1 MLERNELNEIEI
13 GVRLPNGK
21 FKRNIFADIEDI
33 GQYRKQYNNQG
44 VYVSAYCYQSAKD
57 KTEETELYGHL
68 YIDLDNPDMKDIEQE
83 QEAFE
88 TIRED
93 GIRAISFLS
102 AIMGVDEEMIKIY
115 YSGQKGLH
123 IIVPAAVIGLRPMK
137 ELNHVFKVIAKD
149 IHKMSKHKTIDT
161 QIYDNARL
169 FSLPGVKHPATG
181 RYKIPLS
188 YTELRT
194 LSFDDI
200 KRLSRRKRKV
210 IYKKAILSTKASRMF
225 KNYIDEWEKE
235 KKLLSHKSTKK
246 GKQTLNFMPPCIES
260 ILNRPCT
267 NGFRNHTAAALS
279 SYFKSRGLS
288 KAQAWKELDK
298 WNDEMAK
305 LPKGELSTTF
315 ESIYNGD
322 YSYGCATLE
331 TLGDYYKDKCK
342 IGANRIKKEKEAH
355 AKLIKR

>member
-1 MLERNELNEIEI
+1 MSERSELKEIEI

-21 FKRNIFADIEDI
+21 FIRNIFADIEEI
-33 GQYRKQYNNQG
+33 SKYRKQYKNQG
-44 VYVSAYCYQSAKD
+44 VYVSAYCYKSAKA
-57 KTEETELYGHL
+57 KTDETELYGHL

-83 QEAFE
+83 TDAFE

-188 YTELRT
+188 YEELRT

-200 KRLSRRKRKV
+200 KRLSRNKRKV
-210 IYKKAILSTKASRMF
+210 VYKKARLSTKANRMF

-235 KKLLSHKSTKK
+235 KMLLSNKSTKK
-246 GKQTLNFMPPCIES
+246 GTQSLNFMPPCIES

-288 KAQAWKELDK
+288 KAQAWKELEV

-331 TLGDYYKDKCK
+331 TLGDCCKDKCK
-342 IGANRIKKEKEAH
+342 IGANRIKKEKEAQ
-355 AKLIKR
+355 AKLMKR